1 MRESANRFIRA
12 NVQRMRGY
20 TPGEQPVGERVI
32 KLNTN
37 ENPYPPSPRVS
48 EALSRLDP
56 KSLGRYPD
64 PLAMDLRRAIA
75 ELHGCEIQNVFA
87 GNGSDEALALCLRAF
102 VEDGGSVGYFEPS
115 YSLYPV
121 LADIQGAQKRP
132 LALGEGFEWR
142 MEADYSSSLFFL
154 ANPNAPTSILY
165 DKHTVAAFCRDF
177 DGVVVIDEAYVD
189 FSEQDC
195 LDLALE
201 MDNVLVARTLS
212 KSYSLAGLR
221 LGYLIGCAE
230 LIAGIYKIKDSYNL
244 NRVTQDCALAAIED
258 QAHMRANCER
268 ILASR
273 TLASERLRRRGFEV
287 FPSQTNF
294 LWVRP
299 DAIDASE
306 LFQELKS
313 RSIHVR
319 HFAGELTGAY
329 LRITIGTNEEMD
341 SLISAIDSILGQDG
355 CRER

>member
-1 MRESANRFIRA
+1 MSTRANRFIRD
-12 NVQRMRGY
+12 NVQRMDGY

-56 KSLGRYPD
+56 KSLARYPD
-64 PLAMDLRRAIA
+64 PLAKDLRRAIA
-75 ELHGCEIQNVFA
+75 EVHGCDIQNVFA

-102 VEDGGSVGYFEPS
+102 VEDSGSVGYFEPS

-121 LADIQGAQKRP
+121 LADIQGVQKRP

-142 MEADYSSSLFFL
+142 METDYSSSLFFL
-154 ANPNAPTSILY
+154 TNPNAPTSILY
-165 DKHTVAAFCRDF
+165 DKSTVAAFCRDF
-177 DGVVVIDEAYVD
+177 EGVVVIDEAYVD
-189 FSEQDC
+189 FSDHDC
-195 LDLALE
+195 LDLALG

-221 LGYLIGCAE
+221 LGYLLGSAD
-230 LIAGIYKIKDSYNL
+230 LIAAVYKIKDSYNL
-244 NRVTQDCALAAIED
+244 NRMTQDCARAAIED

-268 ILASR
+268 IVAGR
-273 TLASERLRRRGFEV
+273 TRASEMLRSRGFEV
-287 FPSQTNF
+287 LPSQTNF

-299 DAIDASE
+299 QAIGAPR
-306 LFQELKS
+306 LFHELKS

-319 HFAGELTGAY
+319 HFAGERTGTY
-329 LRITIGTNEEMD
+329 LRITIGTDEEMD
-341 SLISAIDSILGQDG
+341 SLISAIDSILGQDA
-355 CRER
+355 CRE